1 MYAADDS
8 PPQLSFAR
16 RKHRNE
22 IIPCFM
28 ISPSGQYINP
38 FFADA
43 IDHDH
48 NNDHDLPLPSDNFA
62 SNPKS
67 FVTPTKPPNPNNDVN
82 ANDLSLTSITTASTA
97 ASTLIFTPP
106 VIHVSAA
113 TPSTIASSPNE
124 DFADATPQPHRLH
137 ASPESGTPPS
147 STPQTTSR
155 YDSSLGLLTKKFVG
169 LLRGSQ
175 GNTLDLNRAA
185 MELGVQKRR
194 IYDITNVLE
203 GIGLL
208 HKQGKN
214 NVSWNENPPQ
224 TFSRAEP
231 EGEGKGK
238 QNSARRLES
247 LRDTVESLRQQEC
260 QLDKYL
266 DFLSRQAGVF
276 SPTGVSARTG
286 EYPSFIPAG
295 LENAARYMYVIYS
308 DITSLPMYSKDTII
322 GIKAPSGT
330 SLEVPDPDQGMRPG
344 MRRFQM
350 YLSSRAAY
358 GPDTRGGPIDVY
370 LIRPKVSGQGGETK
384 KSKPPAGYIAETS
397 HRYTEEERPDS
408 DYPPSNRSQP
418 REEADERAGES
429 QKPPYVTKLKDSD
442 ASVSSGA
449 EPTWGPP
456 PYASLPPS
464 ERTSKKDAKEEA
476 EEKESEVESPSK
488 ASAAESP
495 QRGRDHPVSLMPRST
510 PDHGIRGEESP
521 LYSHHPGHS
530 ARHFEPPREFSRDSP
545 PARSMTYGGTPQRP
559 TTPPRGRYYGSYEG
573 RPGGHEPM
581 TPHGPSFGA
590 PPQTPQY
597 DLLTMPLQSP
607 TSRGYGIPPP
617 PPGHGYF
624 LSPGGGGSMMHGSG
638 FSPPTSSRGADPH
651 FPLPPRGFD
660 FSPEEETRGARWRGS
675 PTRPLPD
682 SPDHPRE
689 GDSLPPRHR

>member
-1 MYAADDS
+1 MMYAADDS
-8 PPQLSFAR
+8 PPQLCFAR

-22 IIPCFM
+22 IIHCFTL
-28 ISPSGQYINP
+28 SPSGQYINP

-43 IDHDH
+43 IDQHHNHDH
-48 NNDHDLPLPSDNFA
+48 DSPLPSDDFA
-62 SNPKS
+62 SHSTS
-67 FVTPTKPPNPNNDVN
+67 FVTPTKPPNPNSDINENDV
-82 ANDLSLTSITTASTA
+82 SLASTATATTA

-106 VIHVSAA
+106 AIHVLAA
-113 TPSTIASSPNE
+113 TPSTIASSPNQ
-124 DFADATPQPHRLH
+124 DFADATPQPQRLH
-137 ASPESGTPPS
+137 ASPESGTTPS
-147 STPQTTSR
+147 STPQATSR

-169 LLRGSQ
+169 LLRGSH

-238 QNSARRLES
+238 QSSARRLES
-247 LRDTVESLRQQEC
+247 LRDTVESLRQQES

-358 GPDTRGGPIDVY
+358 GPDTRGGPINVY
-370 LIRPKVSGQGGETK
+370 LIRPKVSGQGGNGEAGK
-384 KSKPPAGYIAETS
+384 KKAPAGYIAETP

-418 REEADERAGES
+418 CEETDERGRES
-429 QKPPYVTKLKDSD
+429 QKLPYATKLKDPD
-442 ASVSSGA
+442 ASESSTGL
-449 EPTWGPP
+449 EPSWGPP

-464 ERTSKKDAKEEA
+464 DKTTKKEDKEAA

-488 ASAAESP
+488 PQAESP
-495 QRGRDHPVSLMPRST
+495 QRRRNHPLSLMPRST
-510 PDHGIRGEESP
+510 PERVAREEESS
-521 LYSHHPGHS
+521 LYSHPP
-530 ARHFEPPREFSRDSP
+530 ARHFEPPREFYRDSP
-545 PARSMTYGGTPQRP
+545 PARSMMYGGTPQRP

-573 RPGGHEPM
+573 RPGGPEPM
-581 TPHGPSFGA
+581 TPHGPSYGA

-607 TSRGYGIPPP
+607 TSRGYGMPP

-624 LSPGGGGSMMHGSG
+624 SSPGGGGSMMHGSG
-638 FSPPTSSRGADPH
+638 FSPPSSRGADPH
-651 FPLPPRGFD
+651 FPLPRGFD
-660 FSPEEETRGARWRGS
+660 FSAEEDTRGGRWRGS
-675 PTRPLPD
+675 PTRLLPD
-682 SPDHPRE
+682 PADHPRG
-689 GDSLPPRHR
+689 GDPLPPRHR